1 MIKCEGGKVELEENA
16 NKLLS
21 ELTAICRGLRVFL
34 VKEGYSKEKAD
45 ELVSESAQMGLWT
58 DEKIQEELD
67 RLRTETLRTF
77 GSGRKISLIRNFPI
91 CERKYLENLWD

>member
-1 MIKCEGGKVELEENA
+1 MIKCEGGKVELEEDA

-58 DEKIQEELD
+58 VEKIQEELD

-77 GSGRKISLIRNFPI
+77 AELILGRKIF
-91 CERKYLENLWD
+91 EGGKEND

>member
-1 MIKCEGGKVELEENA
+1 MIKCEGGKVELEEDA

-45 ELVSESAQMGLWT
+45 ELVSESAQMGL
-58 DEKIQEELD
+58 
-67 RLRTETLRTF
+67 
-77 GSGRKISLIRNFPI
+77 
-91 CERKYLENLWD
+91 

>member
-1 MIKCEGGKVELEENA
+1 MIKCEGGKVELEEDA

-34 VKEGYSKEKAD
+34 VKEGYSKKKAD

-77 GSGRKISLIRNFPI
+77 AELILGRKIF
-91 CERKYLENLWD
+91 EGGKEND

>member
-1 MIKCEGGKVELEENA
+1 MIKCEDGEIELEEDV

-21 ELTAICRGLRVFL
+21 ELTAICRELRNLL

-58 DEKIQEELD
+58 DEKLQEELD
-67 RLRTETLRTF
+67 RLYTEKLRMF
-77 GSGRKISLIRNFPI
+77 AELILGRKTF
-91 CERKYLENLWD
+91 EGGKEKDE

>member
-1 MIKCEGGKVELEENA
+1 MIKCEGGKVELEEDA

-45 ELVSESAQMGLWT
+45 ELVSESAQMGFWT
-58 DEKIQEELD
+58 EDKLDKELSNMRAEVLGKLMGLALSSIWGGTKDE
-67 RLRTETLRTF
+67 
-77 GSGRKISLIRNFPI
+77 
-91 CERKYLENLWD
+91 